1 MFNIYVFFLKFKH
14 KCKKECASIVK
25 YSFMISFIDLCLL
38 TPPLKKSRLSLEE
51 IKLLIFMI

>member
-1 MFNIYVFFLKFKH
+1 MFNIYVFFLNSSINA
-14 KCKKECASIVK
+14 KKECTSIVK